1 MSRVSL
7 LRLPFG
13 PNNVWAAARF
23 WAHGIRRG
31 REAAERFPD
40 RTLTVRYEDLCAD
53 PKAVADRLCG
63 FLGLGFDED
72 MLAIEQTDPAKLDQ
86 DKAAWFTGLEQGINA
101 SAVGRWRSE
110 LSPHEQ
116 ALFAAVAGPELE
128 AAGYEP
134 GPAQEPTTG
143 RVRALPGAGH
153 GHEGRQLRAS
163 ATRRRARPRSAVRAR
178 AKARPGAK
186 RVPTAFSQTAG
197 TPKRR

>member
-1 MSRVSL
+1 MSPLSL

-101 SAVGRWRSE
+101 SAVGRWRDE

-134 GPAQEPTTG
+134 GPAQEPTP
-143 RVRALPGAGH
+143 V
-153 GHEGRQLRAS
+153 AS
-163 ATRRRARPRSAVRAR
+163 ALYQAQDTAMKAVNFVRLRLVAER
-178 AKARPGAK
+178 GREVRYVLGRKLGRG
-186 RVPTAFSQTAG
+186 
-197 TPKRR
+197 